1 MMNYINQIDDFILN
15 KLSPQ
20 EKEDFRQQLLKN
32 AELAQ
37 EVRKRELVRDGL
49 EALGNQKMKDRI
61 KVVRKEMLDQEK
73 NDNPPKNQNRIIP
86 LWIMAAAAIFIL
98 GFVGWQFLNPT
109 EITPEEIFA
118 ESYQPY
124 MEDFGSRGTDMTKN
138 YLQAG
143 TYYNERNYSAAIP
156 LLQNILEAEPQ
167 NSEVELVLGDCL
179 LSINKTE
186 EAMVH
191 FNSILARKT
200 NLYNDPAQWFL
211 ALSYLKQNEIEACKN
226 ALKNLI
232 DNPRADYH
240 EEAKELL
247 SKLN

>member
-1 MMNYINQIDDFILN
+1 MNYIKQIDAYILG
-15 KLSPQ
+15 KLSPKE
-20 EKEDFRQQLLKN
+20 EKDFRQQLLIDSDL
-32 AELAQ
+32 AE
-37 EVRKRELVRDGL
+37 EVKKRELMRDGL

-61 KVVRKEMLDQEK
+61 KVVRKEMLDKEK
-73 NDNPPKNQNRIIP
+73 NSNPPKNRNRIIP

-98 GFVGWQFLNPT
+98 GFVGWQFLGPT
-109 EITPEEIFA
+109 EMSTEEIFA

-124 MEDFGSRGTDMTKN
+124 MENFGSRGTDNAKD

-143 TYYNERNYSAAIP
+143 AYYNEKNYSAAIP
-156 LLQNILEAEPQ
+156 LLKSILNAKPL

-179 LSINKTE
+179 LSTNKTE
-186 EAMVH
+186 EAIVH

-211 ALSYLKQNEIEACKN
+211 ALSYLKQNKIEACKKT
-226 ALKNLI
+226 LKNLVE
-232 DNPRADYH
+232 NSKADYH
-240 EEAKELL
+240 LEAMELY